1 MYNDYYSQ
9 NNGVEPLVNRLLSAW
24 QQYRQPLTACA
35 VGVGLAWV
43 IAKVTVKVADKFKA
57 NRSQAVNEPLTTVE
71 TTAEQPC
78 ESTVTEPLETVK
90 STVDEPYTDE
100 DVEREM
106 MRQTMSLL
114 GKRSAEAR
122 RLRKLNAE

>member
-1 MYNDYYSQ
+1 MYNDYFNQ
-9 NNGVEPLVNRLLSAW
+9 NNGTVPLKEQLLSAW
-24 QQYRQPLTACA
+24 QQYKQPLIGTA
-35 VGVGLAWV
+35 VGVGLAWAL
-43 IAKVTVKVADKFKA
+43 AKVTVKVADKFKS
-57 NRSQAVNEPLTTVE
+57 NRSQTVSEPLATVE
-71 TTAEQPC
+71 VTAEQPY
-78 ESTVTEPLETVK
+78 ESTVTEPLTTVEA
-90 STVDEPYTDE
+90 TVDEPYTDE